1 MKGRTI
7 NVKLPCFT
15 IDSKTYDLIGQSIF
29 QEKNEVKVLC
39 CETLSVPFSPP
50 KEDEILYLLDG
61 FPNRGCLIKINEQ
74 GYEKITLKEQIPVN
88 PDATLIQTTDYKRT
102 PSEKIQNITDSL
114 NRLLQEKNKNYGSSA
129 LSPLGVF
136 NKSGSTEGIKV
147 RLDDKLM
154 RVKNSDILRKND
166 IADIM
171 GYLVLLCVSEE
182 WLDFDE
188 LID

>member
-1 MKGRTI
+1 MKEGKTILVSRPYTPIDKETYEILPYDTALQEDSYITIACRTYSPT
-7 NVKLPCFT
+7 LPT
-15 IDSKTYDLIGQSIF
+15 
-29 QEKNEVKVLC
+29 
-39 CETLSVPFSPP
+39 P
-50 KEDEILYLLDG
+50 KEDEILYKMDDG
-61 FPNRGCLIKINEQ
+61 TNRGYLFKIRPKSIKEMFGDDN
-74 GYEKITLKEQIPVN
+74 L
-88 PDATLIQTTDYKRT
+88 YKRSN
-102 PSEKIQNITDSL
+102 SEKIQNITDSL
-114 NRLLQEKNKNYGSSA
+114 NRLLQAKNKNYGNSA

-136 NKSGSTEGIKV
+136 NKNNSTEGIKV

-188 LID
+188 MID

>member
-1 MKGRTI
+1 MKGQIIEENGEYIVEFSREGKPEGLRQYLFDPSVRKVETMWLNHEMDFEIRESPGGVQYAYITPANPKSTI
-7 NVKLPCFT
+7 IPTKL
-15 IDSKTYDLIGQSIF
+15 
-29 QEKNEVKVLC
+29 
-39 CETLSVPFSPP
+39 
-50 KEDEILYLLDG
+50 
-61 FPNRGCLIKINEQ
+61 
-74 GYEKITLKEQIPVN
+74 
-88 PDATLIQTTDYKRT
+88 YKRT

-114 NRLLQEKNKNYGSSA
+114 NRLLQAKNKNYGSSA
-129 LSPLGVF
+129 LSPLGIF
-136 NKSGSTEGIKV
+136 NKNEATEGIKV

-182 WLDFDE
+182 WLNFDE

>member
-1 MKGRTI
+1 MKVGKTI
-7 NVKLPCFT
+7 LVSRPCFGINKFT
-15 IDSKTYDLIGQSIF
+15 GEVIKGENLDKDDIALACQSFGGGLPIP
-29 QEKNEVKVLC
+29 Q
-39 CETLSVPFSPP
+39 
-50 KEDEILYLLDG
+50 EDEILYKYDE
-61 FPNRGCLIKINEQ
+61 NRGTIYNFSSK
-74 GYEKITLKEQIPVN
+74 P
-88 PDATLIQTTDYKRT
+88 YKRT

-114 NRLLQEKNKNYGSSA
+114 NRLLQAKNKNYGSSA
-129 LSPLGVF
+129 LSPLGIF
-136 NKSGSTEGIKV
+136 NKNEATEGIKV

-154 RVKNSDILRKND
+154 RVKNSSELRKND

>member
-1 MKGRTI
+1 M
-7 NVKLPCFT
+7 
-15 IDSKTYDLIGQSIF
+15 
-29 QEKNEVKVLC
+29 NEI
-39 CETLSVPFSPP
+39 
-50 KEDEILYLLDG
+50 EIPTSD
-61 FPNRGCLIKINEQ
+61 KI
-74 GYEKITLKEQIPVN
+74 EQI
-88 PDATLIQTTDYKRT
+88 TT
-102 PSEKIQNITDSL
+102 SL
-114 NRLLQEKNKNYGSSA
+114 NNLLQVKNKNYGSSA

-136 NKSGSTEGIKV
+136 NKNGATEGIKV

-171 GYLVLLCVSEE
+171 GYLVLLCVSED